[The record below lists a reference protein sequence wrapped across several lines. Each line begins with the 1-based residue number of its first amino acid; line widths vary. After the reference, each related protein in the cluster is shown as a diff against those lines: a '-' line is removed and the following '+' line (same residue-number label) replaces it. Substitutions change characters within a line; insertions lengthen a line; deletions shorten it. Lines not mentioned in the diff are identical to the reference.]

1 MKMLLHGY
9 SKERAIALVK
19 QGIWKLD
26 NKEIALQINDDMLV
40 FGEVKI
46 ILEEG
51 KVVDVEHIE
60 KKNSHD

>member
-26 NKEIALQINDDMLV
+26 NKEIALQINDDTLV

-46 ILEEG
+46 MGL
-51 KVVDVEHIE
+51 
-60 KKNSHD
+60 S